1 MALPSR
7 SIPDIGIAVQALL
20 WGVSGGH
27 MVLDMS
33 SHLLVLHHDSVASS
47 DLLPTGRGAIWA
59 ASLDVSTV
67 DLGIEST
74 HNFDDLRFDAAHVL
88 NISPALLTH
97 TKPPT
102 SYFVLCSIAQ
112 FPPGMS
118 VSTFSS
124 GIALRWP

>member
-7 SIPDIGIAVQALL
+7 SIPGIGTAVQALL
-20 WGVSGGH
+20 CGVSGGPT
-27 MVLDMS
+27 VLDMS
-33 SHLLVLHHDSVASS
+33 SHLLVLHHDSVARG
-47 DLLPTGRGAIWA
+47 DLLPTGRCAIRA

-67 DLGIEST
+67 DLGTEWT
-74 HNFDDLRFDAAHVL
+74 YNFDDLRLDAAHVL
-88 NISPALLTH
+88 NVSPALLTN
-97 TKPPT
+97 TKSPT